1 MSKGS
6 IIFAFL
12 SGAAIGSIVTWK
24 LVKTKYERIAQEEID
39 SVKEVYASRQSG
51 DIIGD
56 TENETPSRFE
66 QPCDFAFEEPSLA
79 DMEKALTALK
89 YAGNHSRYDISKNE
103 EVESMET
110 IPYVISPDSFGE
122 MDDYETISLTYYAD
136 GVLADDAD
144 EPIGDV
150 DEVVGEDSLKT
161 FGEYEDDSVFVRND
175 RLKCDYEI
183 LLDNRRYSDLV
194 GTPSPYDDTE
204 E

>member
-12 SGAAIGSIVTWK
+12 SGAAIGSVVTWK
-24 LVKTKYERIAQEEID
+24 LLKTKYERIAQEEID

-51 DIIGD
+51 D
-56 TENETPSRFE
+56 TEHETPSRFV
-66 QPCDFAFEEPSLA
+66 QPCDITFEEPSLA
-79 DMEKALTALK
+79 EMEKALTALK

-144 EPIGDV
+144 EQIGDV
-150 DEVVGEDSLKT
+150 DELVGEGSLKT

-183 LLDNRRYSDLV
+183 LLDTRRYSDVV
-194 GTPSPYDDTE
+194 GATTPYDDTE